1 MEAGKPLYYKMGEPL
16 SVTGERMDV
25 TLETVVMSASRFIKL
40 DHEQNI
46 LYLVTE
52 RVSDQQIGDWRVI
65 VEGKYV
71 DLSI

>member
-1 MEAGKPLYYKMGEPL
+1 MEDQSVEAGKPLYYEMGEPL
-16 SVTGERMDV
+16 SVTGERMEV

-52 RVSDQQIGDWRVI
+52 RVSD
-65 VEGKYV
+65 
-71 DLSI
+71 